1 MWLTLARGRES
12 THPMDAVDVYERE
25 VFAQIDRK
33 RNDAYRSAVEQ
44 MARIRRLA
52 DTASE
57 PERFHALLTR
67 IRTEHKARR
76 NLKALLDQKP
86 G

>member
-1 MWLTLARGRES
+1 
-12 THPMDAVDVYERE
+12 

-33 RNDAYRSAVEQ
+33 RNDAYRSAVEL

-52 DTASE
+52 DTAGE

-67 IRTEHKARR
+67 VRTEHKAKR

-86 G
+86 W